1 MDRFDA
7 MQLFVRIVE
16 RRSFTDA
23 AHDTGTPRS
32 TVTEVIQQMEQR
44 LGVQLLHRT
53 TRVVR
58 PTLDGQAYYQ
68 RCLSILNDVEEA
80 DSAFAG
86 APPKGHLRIEVQ
98 GTLARHF
105 LMPGLPDFLATYPEI
120 EISISERDRWVDLV
134 EEGVDCVL
142 RWGKLP
148 DSDLI
153 VRLLGMAKRITCA
166 SPDYLEKFGEPT
178 SLSDLE
184 THKMVGM
191 RSLTT
196 GIVRPLH
203 FDVNDQIK
211 NVSPST
217 RVSVT
222 GPESYRLSTLLGF
235 GLAQM
240 PLFHIDDDLK
250 HGRLRQ
256 VLENY
261 IVPSMPVS
269 LLYPRS
275 RQLSAR
281 VRVFIDWAVRSFQ
294 NNRFI

>member
-1 MDRFDA
+1 MDRLDA

-44 LGVQLLHRT
+44 LGVQLLQRT

-86 APPKGHLRIEVQ
+86 APPKGPLRIEVQ

-105 LMPGLPDFLATYPEI
+105 LVPGLPDFLARYPEI
-120 EISISERDRWVDLV
+120 ELFISERDRWVDLV
-134 EEGVDCVL
+134 EEGVDCAL
-142 RWGKLP
+142 RWGELP

-153 VRLLGMAKRITCA
+153 VRPLGMAKRITCA

-184 THKMVGM
+184 THKMVGILSM
-191 RSLTT
+191 TT
-196 GIVRPLH
+196 GAVRPLH
-203 FDVNDQIK
+203 FAVKAQIE
-211 NVSPST
+211 SLTPPAQ
-217 RVSVT
+217 VSVT
-222 GPESYRLSTLLGF
+222 GPESYRLSALLGL

-240 PLFHIDDDLK
+240 PLFHIDDDLRL
-250 HGRLRQ
+250 GRLSQ
-256 VLENY
+256 VLTDFP
-261 IVPSMPVS
+261 VPSMPVS

-275 RQLSAR
+275 RQLSSR
-281 VRVFIDWAVRSFQ
+281 VRVFIDWAVKAFQ
-294 NNRFI
+294 NDRFM